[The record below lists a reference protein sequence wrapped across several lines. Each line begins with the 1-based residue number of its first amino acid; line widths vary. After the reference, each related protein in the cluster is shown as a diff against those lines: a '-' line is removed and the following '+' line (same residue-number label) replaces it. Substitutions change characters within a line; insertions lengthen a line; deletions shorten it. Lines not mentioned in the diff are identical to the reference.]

1 MSSIILKYGENA
13 YTNFNKSFEKKSFFT
28 ESFNLISKISH
39 IAESRFQDLLS
50 VVSFSKKDF
59 PNNNQKASIKAEK
72 SWGLLPLKVAG
83 LVLVASIAAS
93 YFMPGDKSIDLLN
106 ENIKTLVSSQDSL
119 PRTAVL
125 DTVKKISL
133 LLPLQ
138 GFIPREFESIAME
151 IQGVKKPD
159 QKSLKP
165 FSCADI
171 CGKVLHIAQRHYSS
185 RYGYEQIEGVWKSQV
200 KIVKELQKRPEVAV
214 FMESLAETS
223 HNYQGF
229 YTELVNIIFPAGI
242 PNQERDW
249 SPLQKKF
256 LAERGAPRIL
266 HYLGILPTLYRAI
279 NPVLSERIDKEI
291 KKGLDAGLSPLK
303 EPLKSLIFD
312 TRDKALAEE
321 VKKFFMI
328 PENKNREVIVIFGA
342 AHDFSRYFP
351 SEKFSKLD
359 LS

>member
-13 YTNFNKSFEKKSFFT
+13 YTNFKESFEKAFFT
-28 ESFNLISKISH
+28 ESFNLISKISQ
-39 IAESRFQDLLS
+39 IAESRFQDILS
-50 VVSFSKKDF
+50 VVSFLKKDF

-72 SWGLLPLKVAG
+72 SWDFLPLKAAG
-83 LVLVASIAAS
+83 LVLVALIAAS
-93 YFMPGDKSIDLLN
+93 YFMPGPKSIESLS
-106 ENIKTLVSSQDSL
+106 ENTNMLVSSQDSL
-119 PRTAVL
+119 PRTAV
-125 DTVKKISL
+125 
-133 LLPLQ
+133 
-138 GFIPREFESIAME
+138 AME
-151 IQGVKKPD
+151 IQGVKQPD

-185 RYGYEQIEGVWKSQV
+185 RYGDEQIEGVWKSQV

-229 YTELVNIIFPAGI
+229 YTEVVNIIFPAGI

-256 LAERGAPRIL
+256 LAERGAAQTL

-279 NPVLSERIDKEI
+279 NPVLSKNIDKEI
-291 KKGLDAGLSPLK
+291 KKGQDAGLSPIE

-312 TRDKALAEE
+312 QRDQALVEE

-342 AHDFSRYFP
+342 AHDFSGYFP

-359 LS
+359 LSGFELSYNKLHEHKPHEL